1 MPASDPSPGADS
13 PTHMSDPGAAVR
25 TNSVRSPSES
35 STIDL
40 ASAGGSPREG
50 AAGSTA
56 PSPSTVVPMA
66 DVETPVPDFAGVRA
80 SLDALCAS
88 PDCVEELQTLRQNHA
103 ILQRAY
109 QAARQRE
116 ADLDRQL
123 ADAADAA
130 SQFVLYCQH
139 RYDLVRHRLE
149 TSQVALA

>member
-1 MPASDPSPGADS
+1 
-13 PTHMSDPGAAVR
+13 
-25 TNSVRSPSES
+25 
-35 STIDL
+35 
-40 ASAGGSPREG
+40 
-50 AAGSTA
+50 
-56 PSPSTVVPMA
+56 MA
-66 DVETPVPDFAGVRA
+66 DVETPVPDFAGVHA

-88 PDCVEELQTLRQNHA
+88 VDCVEELQTLHQNHA